1 MTKWL
6 SHNRH
11 KYLLQYHIIF
21 VCKYRKNLLADKNLS
36 QLIKQLS
43 LEICTKHGVTIKYME
58 TDLDH
63 IHYLMEFPPNISV
76 SSLVRLVKSYTT
88 YHVWRSDF
96 STVLKAHFWKE
107 KIFWTSGYFACTV
120 GSVSEKTLKDYI
132 NNQG

>member
-1 MTKWL
+1 
-6 SHNRH
+6 
-11 KYLLQYHIIF
+11 
-21 VCKYRKNLLADKNLS
+21 
-36 QLIKQLS
+36 
-43 LEICTKHGVTIKYME
+43 ME

-63 IHYLMEFPPNISV
+63 IHHLMELPPNISV

-88 YHVWRSDF
+88 YHVWCSDF

-107 KIFWTSGYFACTV
+107 KIFRTSGYFACTV